1 MTNAQVIA
9 LIYGFIGFIVI
20 GSIVLLP
27 YALVQHTRHGRIDG
41 RQVFVLGAFLLYA
54 CLAVAA
60 VMLPLPDPSAPRLE
74 QTVQLV
80 PLQWIDDI
88 GAEMHKYGLA
98 PTVANALATQTF
110 QQAALNVLLFV
121 PLGMYLRATWRRGAI
136 GATAVGAVVSL
147 TIEIAQLTA
156 NFGTAPFVY
165 RIFDVDDIMNNTV
178 GALLGWV
185 VASAVLA
192 LRQARR
198 VATPHV
204 PVPRRP
210 ITDRAE
216 ARVG

>member
-1 MTNAQVIA
+1 
-9 LIYGFIGFIVI
+9 
-20 GSIVLLP
+20 
-27 YALVQHTRHGRIDG
+27 
-41 RQVFVLGAFLLYA
+41 
-54 CLAVAA
+54 VAA

-136 GATAVGAVVSL
+136 GATA
-147 TIEIAQLTA
+147 IAQLTA